1 MLGIGCILSDE
12 DIYLERDNLSE
23 WSFKRASK
31 GYLIY
36 EKRVLNTMTTLS
48 GD

>member
-1 MLGIGCILSDE
+1 MLGIGCIPSDE

-23 WSFKRASK
+23 RSLKRASK

-36 EKRVLNTMTTLS
+36 KKRVV
-48 GD
+48 